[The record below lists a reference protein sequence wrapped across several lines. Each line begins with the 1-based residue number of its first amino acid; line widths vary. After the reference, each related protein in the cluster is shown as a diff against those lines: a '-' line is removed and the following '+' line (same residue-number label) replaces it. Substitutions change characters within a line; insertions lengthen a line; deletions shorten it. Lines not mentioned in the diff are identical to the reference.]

1 MAEASL
7 GILRTRQG
15 QFDEARKS
23 LQEAVAGN
31 SNNYLADYYYGF
43 AVSREGMDS
52 TNMITGYSPESA
64 SVMRAELKKAIE
76 LNPGFPESYSLLAF
90 VNMVT
95 GEELDQAIRLLQRAL
110 ALSPGR
116 QDLRLELA
124 QVYLRKQKLDLA
136 RQILEPLRNA
146 KDRQLH
152 KQAEML
158 LDSIRRY
165 QDQISQFNS
174 ARDLPGSETP
184 RLRRHDES
192 STVVTESNQTPKSE
206 SDYLQAALRPV
217 ESGEQRIQGLFI
229 KLDCDS
235 KGVAYFSVQ
244 TGNRMYRI
252 RATALGRVQ
261 LTAYVQAPA
270 EVSCGAR
277 KNPENVVLTYRPTS
291 DPKTHA
297 QRSMETQSPLNLC
310 RRISS

>member
-31 SNNYLADYYYGF
+31 SNNYLADYYYAF

-124 QVYLRKQKLDLA
+124 QVYLRQQKLDLA

-158 LDSIRRY
+158 LDSIKRY
-165 QDQISQFNS
+165 QDQTSQFNS

-192 STVVTESNQTPKSE
+192 STVATESDQTPKSE
-206 SDYLQAALRPV
+206 SDYLQAALRPR
-217 ESGEQRIQGLFI
+217 RIRRAANSRL
-229 KLDCDS
+229 
-235 KGVAYFSVQ
+235 VHQ
-244 TGNRMYRI
+244 TGLRQQGSCVFQCSNR
-252 RATALGRVQ
+252 
-261 LTAYVQAPA
+261 
-270 EVSCGAR
+270 
-277 KNPENVVLTYRPTS
+277 
-291 DPKTHA
+291 
-297 QRSMETQSPLNLC
+297 QSYA
-310 RRISS
+310 